1 MTGMKIFALL
11 SSVPL
16 ESEYI
21 LSCLHHVRSRML
33 AGRTLFQGKYDGRPV
48 AVLNTGI
55 GKVNAALCTT
65 AIIETLSVGAVMN
78 VGIAGAYL
86 SSGLDVGDVAV
97 ATREIYGDEGV
108 ISERGWEDLRKTGFP
123 LVQRGPKKYYNE
135 FPAIP
140 IGINGKGVKEMP
152 FQLRAG
158 TFVTVSAVSGTVARA
173 EELAMRW
180 KALCENMEGAAVSQ
194 VCRTYDIPFSEIRGM
209 SNIAGIR
216 DKRKW
221 KIREAAENSQKVV
234 LEALH
239 SYDL

>member
-1 MTGMKIFALL
+1 MKIFALL

-21 LSCLHHVRSRML
+21 LSCLHHVSSRML

-48 AVLNTGI
+48 AVMNTGI

-78 VGIAGAYL
+78 VGIAGAYR

-108 ISERGWEDLRKTGFP
+108 ISDRGWEDLRKTGFP

-140 IGINGKGVKEMP
+140 IGINSKGGKGNA
-152 FQLRAG
+152 F
-158 TFVTVSAVSGTVARA
+158 SAKSRDFCYGLGRIRYCCKGRGACN
-173 EELAMRW
+173 E
-180 KALCENMEGAAVSQ
+180 MEG
-194 VCRTYDIPFSEIRGM
+194 P
-209 SNIAGIR
+209 
-216 DKRKW
+216 
-221 KIREAAENSQKVV
+221 
-234 LEALH
+234 L
-239 SYDL
+239 